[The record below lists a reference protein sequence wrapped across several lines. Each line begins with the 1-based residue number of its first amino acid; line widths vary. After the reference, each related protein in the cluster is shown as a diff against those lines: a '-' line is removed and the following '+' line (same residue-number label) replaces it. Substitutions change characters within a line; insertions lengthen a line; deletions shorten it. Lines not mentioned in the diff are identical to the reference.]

1 MLHRISLISIVL
13 VFILQHN
20 TAFAQRK
27 TGKVIIPKIEYIKD
41 DFKRG
46 SDKKSNNPNYGTGP
60 LILKNDY
67 KDLFEDYEG
76 KAVIDDKP
84 QYTSRSNY
92 VLEKIVY
99 TKTEIIFSL
108 SIHFKAGDHTS
119 AIFYPRNHRYH
130 WFLKDLSTGKK
141 RSFKAVRMIRKDGDL
156 KSKQLADFP
165 LSIPANEKTSTVFTC
180 RVHFE
185 RLPDSSKSVYLI
197 EGKGK
202 TNDKNHFNFFNIKLK

>member
-1 MLHRISLISIVL
+1 VALIKIRIPLTIEQAPSL
-13 VFILQHN
+13 
-20 TAFAQRK
+20 
-27 TGKVIIPKIEYIKD
+27 
-41 DFKRG
+41 
-46 SDKKSNNPNYGTGP
+46 
-60 LILKNDY
+60 LK
-67 KDLFEDYEG
+67 
-76 KAVIDDKP
+76 ATIDDKP
-84 QYTSRSNY
+84 QYTSNSNY

-99 TKTEIIFSL
+99 TKTEIILSL
-108 SIHFKAGDHTS
+108 SIHFKAKVDLS

-141 RSFKAVRMIRKDGDL
+141 HPFKAVRKLRKDGDL

-185 RLPDSSKSVYLI
+185 RLPDSSKSVHLI